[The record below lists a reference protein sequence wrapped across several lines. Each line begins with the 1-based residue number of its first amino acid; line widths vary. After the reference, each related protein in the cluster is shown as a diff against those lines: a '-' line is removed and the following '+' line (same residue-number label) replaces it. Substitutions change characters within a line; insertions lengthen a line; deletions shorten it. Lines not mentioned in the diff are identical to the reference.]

1 MKLIVALFFMAHVLP
16 VVCGMPLYLNPCYNL
31 RISIQKG
38 VSKPFMPDENFTQP
52 EQNNEELFSA
62 EEAGRIIS
70 LPLVGEIKN
79 SYLNYAMSV
88 IVGRALSDARDG
100 LKPVQRRVLYAMS
113 DLGLKH
119 NTAYKK
125 SARIVGETMGKYHPH
140 GDSAIYDTMVR
151 LAQDW
156 NLRYKL
162 VDGQGNFGS
171 IDGDSPAA
179 PRYTEARLS
188 WLGEL
193 MLANI
198 DENSVDWGPNFDESL
213 KEPLTLPSVLPNLL
227 VNGSTGIAVGMAT
240 NIPPHNLNEVS
251 DALCWLIENGIEPE
265 DADLRDIM
273 RHLPG
278 PDFPTG
284 GEILGRSGILEAYS
298 TGRGKILVRGKMH
311 VEENKRGRRSVVVT
325 EIPYNVNKTLLLE
338 NMVQAVQDKEIEGV
352 SEMRDESDR
361 DGLRIVVELSRD
373 ADPDLIMRQ
382 FYKHTSL
389 QTTFGVINLALV
401 NKHPEILSMKQM
413 LSLFLNYRREV
424 VRRRTEYRLK
434 QAQAREHI
442 IEGLKK
448 ALTHIE
454 QVIRTIRSTNSTA
467 EAKSSLQ
474 NILGFSEA
482 QAQAIL
488 DMRLQRLT
496 GLERSKLDEEQA
508 KILGDIAAYTAII
521 EDKKTLDGVIRDELK
536 ELASRFGDKRRTA
549 IIDEFQE
556 TTEADYIPEEDI
568 VITLSKDGFIKR
580 QPLDYYRLQARGGKG
595 RRGTNIQEDDSVAI
609 LCVTHT
615 HRDIF
620 FFTNMGRLIS
630 TKGYNVPETKSG
642 KGKPVSRL
650 IQLNAE
656 EHERIVNIAGDEAV
670 GCNYAFMVT
679 RQGIGKRVKFTDLRY
694 NNRPKKI
701 IKLDEGD
708 EIAEVRLTTGK
719 DELLIV
725 TRSGMALRVDES
737 EFRPMGLSARGVS
750 AVVLRKKDDKVLS
763 CDVVE
768 EGRKVFVM
776 SELGIGKRLEFSE
789 FVPHHRATGGIHIMD
804 LVDRTGK
811 FLAASLAVKDSDEI
825 LVITSKGRI
834 IRMNVEGIPVMR
846 RYSTGTIM
854 VRLNEGDSVADCSLI
869 RSDDEPE
876 QENQNFTFEAE
887 LA

>member
-1 MKLIVALFFMAHVLP
+1 
-16 VVCGMPLYLNPCYNL
+16 MPE
-31 RISIQKG
+31 
-38 VSKPFMPDENFTQP
+38 ENFNQP
-52 EQNNEELFSA
+52 AQNSNDLFS

-70 LPLVGEIKN
+70 LPLVGEIKD

-88 IVGRALSDARDG
+88 IIGRALPDARDG

-198 DENSVDWGPNFDESL
+198 DENAVDWGPNFDESL

-240 NIPPHNLNEVS
+240 NIPPHNLNEIADV
-251 DALCWLIENGIEPE
+251 LCWLIEHDIEPE
-265 DADLRDIM
+265 NADI
-273 RHLPG
+273 HEIIKYLPG

-284 GEILGRSGILEAYS
+284 GEILGRAGILEAYL
-298 TGRGKILVRGKMH
+298 TGRGKIIVRGKMH
-311 VEENKRGRRSVVVT
+311 VEENKRGRKSIVIT
-325 EIPYNVNKTLLLE
+325 EIPYAVNKTLLLE
-338 NMVQAVQDKEIEGV
+338 NIVQAVQDKEIEGI

-361 DGLRIVVELSRD
+361 DGLRIVAEISRD
-373 ADPDLIMRQ
+373 SDPDLIMRQ
-382 FYKHTSL
+382 LYKNTTL

-401 NKHPEILSMKQM
+401 NKHPEILSIQRM
-413 LSLFLNYRREV
+413 LGIFLNYRREV

-454 QVIRTIRSTNSTA
+454 QVLRTIRSTNSTA

-474 NILGFSEA
+474 TILEFSEA

-508 KILGDIAAYTAII
+508 KILGDIAAYTAIL

-536 ELASRFGDKRRTA
+536 DIAGRFGDKRRTT
-549 IIDEFQE
+549 IIDNYEE
-556 TTEADYIPEEDI
+556 TTEADYIQEEDI

-580 QPLDYYRLQARGGKG
+580 QPLDSYTIQARGGKG
-595 RRGTNIQEDDSVAI
+595 KKSTNIQEDDSIAAF
-609 LCVTHT
+609 CVTHT
-615 HRDIF
+615 HRDVF
-620 FFTNMGRLIS
+620 FFTTRGRQFCI
-630 TKGYNVPETKSG
+630 KGYEIPETKTG
-642 KGKPVSRL
+642 KGKPISR
-650 IQLNAE
+650 IFQLNAD
-656 EHERIVNIAGDEAV
+656 EHERIVHIAGDEAA
-670 GCNYAFMVT
+670 GCNYAVFIT
-679 RQGIGKRVKFTDLRY
+679 RDGKGKRVKFTDLRY

-701 IKLDEGD
+701 MKLAEGD
-708 EIAEVRLTTGK
+708 EIAQVSLTSGN
-719 DELLIV
+719 DDLLIV
-725 TRSGMALRVDES
+725 SRNAQALRVNES
-737 EFRPMGLSARGVS
+737 EFRPMGLNAGGI
-750 AVVLRKKDDKVLS
+750 AAMTLKKGDIVLS
-763 CDVVE
+763 CDVVDDN
-768 EGRKVFVM
+768 RKILVL
-776 SELGIGKRLEFSE
+776 SERGIGKRLAFSE
-789 FVPHHRATGGIHIMD
+789 FPPHHRATSGMMIMGINS
-804 LVDRTGK
+804 RTGK
-811 FLAASLAVKDSDEI
+811 LAGSLSVSDDDEL

-834 IRMNVEGIPVMR
+834 IRIPVNTISTMR
-846 RYSTGTIM
+846 RPAVGVIA
-854 VRLNEGDSVADCSLI
+854 VRLYEGDSVADCNII
-869 RSDDEPE
+869 RTSEDDNSEE
-876 QENQNFTFEAE
+876 ESRNFTFEAE